1 MNHPNYLQQNN
12 VFETGL
18 SDFNMTVVTELNM
31 GFQKLKLHIVACSG
45 YKSFDQT
52 FKVVAQKII

>member
-12 VFETGL
+12 VFEAGL

-31 GFQKLKLHIVACSG
+31 GFQKLKPNIVACRG
-45 YKSFDQT
+45 YKHLSNEKF
-52 FKVVAQKII
+52 